1 MNYFTTDLYE
11 TKREI
16 VNFDKIIF
24 NGLSKPQQKF
34 VMDMYFNLASSK
46 SDLLSEIERSLH
58 ENIRFINTGDRLSN
72 RLESF
77 SDDEMDILRKNHNK
91 MVLKAI
97 DDDNPMIVFDD
108 SEIVKKYGKK
118 FENLCRVRDGSSIK
132 K

>member
-1 MNYFTTDLYE
+1 
-11 TKREI
+11 
-16 VNFDKIIF
+16 
-24 NGLSKPQQKF
+24 
-34 VMDMYFNLASSK
+34 MDMYFNLASSK